1 MLHVSCFLAVG
12 VALIA
17 TSLAWSEGIEHLPV
31 LPCFVLL
38 ELLFSLGGVGGEGGW
53 GIEVCNVICYLLINA
68 ISS

>member
-38 ELLFSLGGVGGEGGW
+38 ELLFSLGGVGGG
-53 GIEVCNVICYLLINA
+53 
-68 ISS
+68 